1 MEMLTVT
8 GNSYQESEGESNFS
22 GEIPDSNHALY
33 PEGGERPK
41 LFKKPTVFVSSRVH
55 CGETCASFFL

>member
-8 GNSYQESEGESNFS
+8 GRSYEESEEESTFT
-22 GEIPDSNHALY
+22 GEIPDSNEVLY
-33 PEGGERPK
+33 PEGGQRPK